1 MFSWANPIWPF
12 RSTHIFALLF
22 WDVFL
27 PWVWI
32 TLLLLPI
39 PLPSGHAIVISWSPS
54 SSSPSHRACLH
65 VAAWALFSAHSLSFF
80 FEYMCVCVCV
90 CVCVSVYIYKLH
102 HCLIYFLF
110 IFWPHHSSCR
120 TLVPR
125 TGIELT
131 PPAMDLNHWT
141 AREVPFPTH
150 HHPLCF
156 LEAHSQLIL
165 ENGHLQWNYT

>member
-1 MFSWANPIWPF
+1 M
-12 RSTHIFALLF
+12 
-22 WDVFL
+22 
-27 PWVWI
+27 
-32 TLLLLPI
+32 LLPI

-54 SSSPSHRACLH
+54 SSSPSHKGLVPKMQPAPPAPPPTGL
-65 VAAWALFSAHSLSFF
+65 VSMLQPEPYFPLTLSLSFF
-80 FEYMCVCVCV
+80 EYIYIEYIYIYMCVCVSIYVCV

-102 HCLIYFLF
+102 QCLIYFLF

-125 TGIELT
+125 PGIELT
-131 PPAMDLNHWT
+131 PPAVDLNHWT

-156 LEAHSQLIL
+156 LEAHSQIIL